1 MPELPAIG
9 DDTPGALLEHAVSI
23 KQPVK
28 ELAELLSTASD
39 ADKAVFNTRIG
50 NTPFGVLGFESF
62 AAGNYEGY
70 PQLLPF
76 LYGSCY
82 AALQISAAVAD
93 LESTDEMVVAISRQ
107 IIEACA
113 DLIRTYEAYADTIY
127 AAHK

>member
-1 MPELPAIG
+1 MLELPTIG

-23 KQPVK
+23 KKPVM

-39 ADKAVFNTRIG
+39 ADKALFNTHIG
-50 NTPFGVLGFESF
+50 NTPFAVLGYESF

-93 LESTDEMVVAISRQ
+93 LESTDEMVAAKRLQ
-107 IIEACA
+107 ITKACA
-113 DLIRTYEAYADTIY
+113 NLIRTYEAYAGAIH